1 MSTGSLTIAPV
12 AKRNPWLNAKL
23 MIAVAVLVAAVGFL
37 VFNAMGSS
45 MAYYKTVGELQA
57 SGKVQTGEQVRVGG
71 HVVPGSIEREELSNE
86 LRFTMT
92 DGTATL
98 PVVYEGIVPDIF
110 SPDVEVVAEGSV
122 GPDGV
127 MVADKLL
134 TKCPSRFE
142 TAGDGQHPTQ

>member
-1 MSTGSLTIAPV
+1 MSTGTLAVGPV
-12 AKRNPWLNAKL
+12 ARRNPWLNPKL
-23 MIAVAVLVAAVGFL
+23 MIAAGVIVAAVGFL

-45 MAYYKTVGELQA
+45 MAYFQTVGELRA
-57 SGKVQTGEQVRVGG
+57 SGKDLTGQQIRVGG
-71 HVVPGSIEREELSNE
+71 NVVPGSVEHEELSDD

-92 DGTATL
+92 DGTDTL

-110 SPDVEVVAEGSV
+110 NEEVEVVAEGKI

-142 TAGDGQHPTQ
+142 AADSST